1 MMKLSSILFAGAL
14 FVSAGAGAALAQTGA
29 SDAHMNHGAHADSG
43 ETPVDSPA
51 VAAYKAAND
60 RMHKGMDIEYT
71 GDADADFMRGMI
83 PHHQG
88 AIDMA
93 RVALKYGSDPKVKA
107 LAQEVISAQEAEIK
121 MMQQW
126 LAEHNK

>member
-1 MMKLSSILFAGAL
+1 MKLSSFLFASVLIAT
-14 FVSAGAGAALAQTGA
+14 AGAGVAQAQTGA
-29 SDAHMNHGAHADSG
+29 SDAHMNHGTHVASDDAFAN
-43 ETPVDSPA
+43 SPA

-60 RMHKGMDIEYT
+60 KMHEGMGIKFT
-71 GDADADFMRGMI
+71 GNADVDFMRGMI

-93 RVALKYGSDPKVKA
+93 RVALKYGSDPKVRA
-107 LAQEVISAQEAEIK
+107 LAEEVIAAQEAEIK

-126 LAEHNK
+126 LSEHDK